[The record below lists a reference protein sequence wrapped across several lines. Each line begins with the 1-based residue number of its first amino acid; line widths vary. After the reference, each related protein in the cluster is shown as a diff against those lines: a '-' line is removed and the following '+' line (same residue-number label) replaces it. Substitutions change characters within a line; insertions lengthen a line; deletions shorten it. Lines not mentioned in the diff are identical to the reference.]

1 MACKTNIIP
10 LFPSTEQLFFLF
22 RHEKRARMARR
33 FQAVYLLRCG
43 QKFKEVA
50 IIVGKSVG
58 TISRWA
64 GAFLREGLTGL
75 QPKRIPGRS
84 PRLTPA
90 QKAELDADLQKN
102 PRDLGYDFSNWDG
115 KRFMYHIEQKFG
127 VRLKV
132 RSVQVLMR
140 ELGYTLQRP
149 RCRSEKTSKP
159 AEAAWKV
166 EFQEKKSESSGRTTS
181 SCSLTKLASSG
192 Q

>member
-1 MACKTNIIP
+1 
-10 LFPSTEQLFFLF
+10 
-22 RHEKRARMARR
+22 
-33 FQAVYLLRCG
+33 
-43 QKFKEVA
+43 
-50 IIVGKSVG
+50 
-58 TISRWA
+58 
-64 GAFLREGLTGL
+64 
-75 QPKRIPGRS
+75 
-84 PRLTPA
+84 
-90 QKAELDADLQKN
+90 
-102 PRDLGYDFSNWDG
+102 
-115 KRFMYHIEQKFG
+115 MYHIEQKFG